1 MPAELFPTRYRSTA
15 YGISAAFGKVGVI
28 LSYLIFEWLYDVHS
42 VENFRSR
49 FFVASLV
56 YSVSM
61 VIGAA
66 STTRLPE
73 TNNEP
78 LEKIADDGEFVS
90 SNARHHS
97 SVNV

>member
-15 YGISAAFGKVGVI
+15 YGISAAFGKVGFI
-28 LSYLIFEWLYDVHS
+28 ISYLTFEWKQNVRS
-42 VENFRSR
+42 VDNFL
-49 FFVASLV
+49 VASIV
-56 YSVSM
+56 YAIFM

-66 STTRLPE
+66 CTTLLPE

-90 SNARHHS
+90 SNARHHN